1 MYFSQGKIKQK
12 NHYYFHYKHKT
23 NEKMLA
29 QTTPYL
35 LGIRLILSLKKINQ
49 STFKSMIAKVL
60 SGGLLGIYAYQVE
73 VEVDIAL
80 GLPVFST
87 VGLPDGA
94 VKESKDRVKSAIK
107 NTGYDFPSQK
117 ITVNLA
123 PADIKKEG
131 AAFDLPIAL
140 GILIASD
147 IILGNKAKDYL
158 IVGELSLDGR
168 IKSIHGGLSLAVAT
182 RDSKLKGIIVPKDNA
197 LETAVVKGIDVLAVE
212 HLSQVVDFLNG
223 SHEITPTEV
232 DIESIFNKQSTYS
245 VDFSEVKGQEHAKRA
260 IEVAAGGGH
269 NLIMVG
275 PPGAGKTMLAK
286 RIPSILPSMS
296 FEEAIET
303 TKIHSVMGLLEA
315 NQALV
320 THKPFRSPHHTISD
334 AGLIGGGTIPRPGEV
349 SLSHNGVLF
358 LDELAEFKKNV
369 LEVMRQP
376 LEDGKVT
383 ISRAVASLT
392 YPARFMLVAA
402 TNPCPCGFYSDPHQE
417 CTCTIPQIQRY
428 NAKISGPLLDRI
440 DIHVEVPPVRFQD
453 ISTEYSGE
461 PSSEIRKRVEKARAI
476 QQERFKGKK
485 IYCNAQM
492 ASRHIKKYCQIDES
506 SQILLK
512 RAMEKLGLS
521 ARAYTRILKV
531 SRTIADLEGV
541 EQIKSYHISEAIQY
555 RSLDRALL

>member
-1 MYFSQGKIKQK
+1 
-12 NHYYFHYKHKT
+12 
-23 NEKMLA
+23 
-29 QTTPYL
+29 
-35 LGIRLILSLKKINQ
+35 
-49 STFKSMIAKVL
+49 MIAKVL
-60 SGGLLGIYAYQVE
+60 SGGLLGIDAYLVE
-73 VEVDIAL
+73 VEVDISL

-107 NTGYDFPSQK
+107 NTGYDFPSQR

-140 GILIASD
+140 GILTASE
-147 IILGNKAKDYL
+147 IILSNRIRDYL

-168 IKSIHGGLSLAVAT
+168 IKSIHGALSLAVAA
-182 RDSKLKGIIVPKDNA
+182 RNSQLKGIIVPKDNA

-212 HLSQVVDFLNG
+212 HLSQVVDFLSG
-223 SHEITPTEV
+223 IHEITPTKV
-232 DIESIFNKQSTYS
+232 DIESIFNKQSAYT
-245 VDFSEVKGQEHAKRA
+245 VDFSEVKGQEHAKRS
-260 IEVAAGGGH
+260 IEVAAAGGH

-286 RIPSILPSMS
+286 RIPSILSSMS
-296 FEEAIET
+296 FEEALET
-303 TKIHSVMGLLEA
+303 TKIHSVMGLLES
-315 NQALV
+315 NKALV

-334 AGLIGGGTIPRPGEV
+334 AGLIGGGTIPKPGEV

-358 LDELAEFKKNV
+358 LDELPEFKKNA

-383 ISRAVASLT
+383 ISRAVSSLT
-392 YPARFMLVAA
+392 YPARFMLIAA
-402 TNPCPCGFYSDPHQE
+402 MNPCPCGFYSDPHQE
-417 CTCTIPQIQRY
+417 CTCTLPQIQRY
-428 NAKISGPLLDRI
+428 KAKISGPLLDRI
-440 DIHVEVPPVRFQD
+440 DIHVEIPPVRFRD
-453 ISTEYSGE
+453 LSTERTGE
-461 PSSEIRKRVEKARAI
+461 TSKQIKERVEKARAI

-492 ASRHIKKYCQIDES
+492 VSRHIKKYCQIDES
-506 SQILLK
+506 SQRLLE

-531 SRTIADLEGV
+531 SRTIADLEGKDHI
-541 EQIKSYHISEAIQY
+541 QPHHISEAIQY
-555 RSLDRALL
+555 RSLDRTLL

>member
-1 MYFSQGKIKQK
+1 
-12 NHYYFHYKHKT
+12 
-23 NEKMLA
+23 
-29 QTTPYL
+29 
-35 LGIRLILSLKKINQ
+35 
-49 STFKSMIAKVL
+49 MIAKVL
-60 SGGLLGIYAYQVE
+60 SGGLLGIDAYQIE
-73 VEVDIAL
+73 VEVDISL

-107 NTGYDFPSQK
+107 NSGYDFPSQR

-140 GILIASD
+140 GILTVSD
-147 IILGNKAKDYL
+147 IIPANRIKGYL

-168 IKSIHGGLSLAVAT
+168 VKSIHGGISLAVAA
-182 RDSKLKGIIVPKDNA
+182 RDLKLKGIIVPKDNA
-197 LETAVVKGIDVLAVE
+197 SETAVVKGINVLAVE

-223 SHEITPTEV
+223 VHKITPAEV
-232 DIESIFNKQSTYS
+232 NIESIYNTQSTYP

-260 IEVAAGGGH
+260 IEIAAAGGH

-286 RIPSILPSMS
+286 CIPSILPSMS
-296 FEEAIET
+296 FEEALET
-303 TKIHSVMGLLEA
+303 TKVHSVMGLLEA

-334 AGLIGGGTIPRPGEV
+334 AGLIGGGTIPKPGEV

-358 LDELAEFKKNV
+358 LDELSEFKKNA

-383 ISRAVASLT
+383 ISRALTSLT

-402 TNPCPCGFYSDPHQE
+402 MNPCPCGFYSDPHHE
-417 CTCTIPQIQRY
+417 CTCTLPQIQRY
-428 NAKISGPLLDRI
+428 RARISGPLLDRI

-453 ISTEYSGE
+453 LSKESPGE
-461 PSSEIRKRVEKARAI
+461 TSKQIKKKVEKSRVLQQTRFKRKR
-476 QQERFKGKK
+476 

-492 ASRHIKKYCQIDES
+492 SSRHIKQYCQIDEF
-506 SQILLK
+506 SQRLLE

-521 ARAYTRILKV
+521 ARAYTRIIKV
-531 SRTIADLEGV
+531 SRTIADLE
-541 EQIKSYHISEAIQY
+541 EEDHIQPHHISEAIQY
-555 RSLDRALL
+555 RSLDRTIL

>member
-12 NHYYFHYKHKT
+12 NHYHFHYKHKT

-60 SGGLLGIYAYQVE
+60 SGGLLGIDAYQVE

-223 SHEITPTEV
+223 SHDITPTEV

-531 SRTIADLEGV
+531 SHTIADLEGV
-541 EQIKSYHISEAIQY
+541 EHIKSYHISEAIQY